1 MSKLIQVAA
10 HLAAIGGVIEANDRK
25 LQQAGVSVGYRTDA
39 AGGGLTK
46 QQVERYLAVRQNQL
60 QMAMAIKG
68 FHLDAGEAALLDR
81 ELRYVESTVFRR
93 QYPALKHRLLIPT
106 NRSIPR
112 GAATASYRMVE
123 QVRNAKIVHGMATDI
138 PRADVFSSEWP
149 TPLRPVASSFVYD
162 VIELQQAAMS
172 GFPIDAERATAC
184 RDSIEQELNR
194 IAFFGDAAFGL
205 PGLLNNTN
213 VTVVSAIASGGQTV
227 WNNAGTI
234 KAAAGILA
242 DLTLMI
248 GTVRSGTNGLYEL
261 NMIALP
267 TALMTVL
274 RMTPWSVAGGSDMT
288 LLMFLQKNYP
298 NITFEET
305 IELDTANAAGTGP
318 RIVGYVKDETVL
330 DELIAGEYEQ
340 LPPQPEG
347 LGFVNIGWAVTG
359 GTRIR
364 KPKAVVYLDGAG

>member
-1 MSKLIQVAA
+1 MDIIQAAA
-10 HLAAIGGVIEANDRK
+10 HLAAAR
-25 LQQAGVSVGYRTDA
+25 DA
-39 AGGGLTK
+39 ALQKAGLRLDSAQNDK
-46 QQVERYLAVRQNQL
+46 VALERYLALRQDQL
-60 QMAMAIKG
+60 LTACKVKG
-68 FHLDAGEAALLDR
+68 LHLDAAEAALLDR
-81 ELRYVESTVFRR
+81 ELRYVETQVFRR
-93 QYPALKHRLLIPT
+93 KYPALKHRLLIPA

-123 QVRNAKIVHGMATDI
+123 QVRAAKIVTGMSTDI

-149 TPLRPVASSFVYD
+149 TPLRPIASSFVYD

-172 GFPIDAERATAC
+172 GFPIDAERAMAC
-184 RDSIEQELNR
+184 RDSIEVLLNQ
-194 IAFFGDAAFGL
+194 IAFFGDAPYGL
-205 PGLLNNTN
+205 PGMLNNAN
-213 VTVVSAIASGGQTV
+213 VTVVAAIANGGQTV
-227 WNNAGTI
+227 WNSSGTI

-248 GTVRSGTNGLYEL
+248 GTVRGATNGLHEL
-261 NMIALP
+261 TQIVLP

-288 LLMFLQKNYP
+288 LLQFLQKNFAG
-298 NITFEET
+298 ITFDEA
-305 IELDTANAAGTGP
+305 IELDLANAAGTGP
-318 RIVGYVKDETVL
+318 RIVGYAKDETVL

-347 LGFVNIGWAVTG
+347 LGFLNIGWAVTG